1 MADRIS
7 KEKRSW
13 NMSRI
18 RGQETSLEVMVRSYL
33 FRKGFRFRKNVKNL
47 PGKPDV
53 VLPKYKTVIFING
66 CFWHHHEGCSLAV
79 IPKTRTDFWMEK
91 FRKNRQND
99 KNNGELLEK
108 DGWTV
113 ITLWECTIKKDF
125 FRTMESVESRICE
138 KEPYKI

>member
-18 RGQETSLEVMVRSYL
+18 KGKDTSLEVLVRSYL

-53 VLPKYKTVIFING
+53 VLPKYKTVIFVNG
-66 CFWHHHEGCSLAV
+66 CFWHHHDNCKLAV
-79 IPKTRTDFWMEK
+79 VPKTRTDFWLSK
-91 FRKNRQND
+91 FERNRLND
-99 KNNGELLEK
+99 LKHNQLLK
-108 DGWTV
+108 SMGWRV
-113 ITLWECTIKKDF
+113 ITLWECVLKSDF
-125 FRTMESVESRICE
+125 EKTMNVIIERMKSE
-138 KEPYKI
+138 

>member
-18 RGQETSLEVMVRSYL
+18 KGKDTSLEVLVRSYL

-53 VLPKYKTVIFING
+53 VLPKYKTVIFVNG
-66 CFWHHHEGCSLAV
+66 CFWHHHDNCKLAV
-79 IPKTRTDFWMEK
+79 VPKTRTDFWLSK
-91 FRKNRQND
+91 FERNKLNDIKNQ
-99 KNNGELLEK
+99 KLLSGM
-108 DGWTV
+108 GWSV
-113 ITLWECTIKKDF
+113 ITLWECDLKIDF
-125 FRTMESVESRICE
+125 ETTLNSIAERLR
-138 KEPYKI
+138 K